1 MVNLKKTEKLSDLL
15 SGNTLCANVNK
26 PRVLTA
32 AFYMRFKLGSV
43 LDKMDHILHHLLPS
57 DITLKKVMRLIQSVR
72 IIILPSEKT
81 PNRVIN
87 GGLRH
92 GNKVIYKALTQVA

>member
-43 LDKMDHILHHLLPS
+43 LEKMDHILHHLFPS
-57 DITLKKVMRLIQSVR
+57 DITMKKVMHFIQSVI
-72 IIILPSEKT
+72 IIILPSEKN
-81 PNRVIN
+81 PEPSS
-87 GGLRH
+87 
-92 GNKVIYKALTQVA
+92 